1 MDRTAE
7 LFALASSAGVGGNG
21 GGGLHDRH
29 RIGASPFALQSSQLL
44 SKLLS
49 FEHLVEATA
58 DAFVDY
64 HRWHPYKHM
73 LCGEASNMTDN
84 DRAEFSQQ
92 IALFVTTFATEVREL
107 RRSIAQARQQMG
119 PSAADHRD
127 EVVAHLL
134 DRLGSFTKM
143 SQRMQKEREKYSLN
157 PLALLTS
164 ADTLASAPS
173 SSSSSSSGWGR
184 RGQETEFASVFNK
197 LDTGSAGTKAAMAA
211 GAGAANAA
219 ATAAAT
225 AAAAAAPA
233 PLTQSFVDRYEAEI
247 APPVRLKEYQ
257 AIARKH
263 KEVLLRESKD
273 LQSQYSDDL
282 KQAHKM
288 ESTVGHISRLLTEF
302 VQILQTQRDSV
313 DEVHTAGKQATDLVK
328 DTDHEL
334 QLTIERSESHSR
346 TMTLLAVGLALLLL
360 LLDWVTP

>member
-1 MDRTAE
+1 MMDRLVE
-7 LFALASSAGVGGNG
+7 LCSLASSSSSAAGQ
-21 GGGLHDRH
+21 DRH
-29 RIGASPFALQSSQLL
+29 RIGASPFVLQSSQLL

-92 IALFVTTFATEVREL
+92 IALFVTTFASEVREL
-107 RRSIAQARQQMG
+107 RRSIAQARQQLG
-119 PSAADHRD
+119 PAAADHRD

-157 PLALLTS
+157 PLALLTA
-164 ADTLASAPS
+164 ADTLATAPS
-173 SSSSSSSGWGR
+173 SSSLSARGG
-184 RGQETEFASVFNK
+184 RGQETEFVSVFNK
-197 LDTGSAGTKAAMAA
+197 LDTAKAASAAIATA
-211 GAGAANAA
+211 GASGAA
-219 ATAAAT
+219 
-225 AAAAAAPA
+225 A

-273 LQSQYSDDL
+273 LQSQYSEDL
-282 KQAHKM
+282 KEAHKM
-288 ESTVGHISRLLTEF
+288 ETTVGHISRLLTEF
-302 VQILQTQRDSV
+302 VQILQAQRDSV

-346 TMTLLAVGLALLLL
+346 TMTLLAVGLAFLLL
-360 LLDWVTP
+360 LLDYVTP